1 MSTRFVPFL
10 AMLVIVVG
18 GCGTARNV
26 AWPEPRPLA
35 EEFPTYKPPID
46 PEASNSTTDDVA
58 GDTLALNEALRL
70 ALQQNPELREAGWE
84 VRARE
89 AATLQAGL
97 WPNPEIGA
105 DIEEFGGTGPLAALS
120 AAEIGGGIGQL
131 LPFGGDVGAR
141 RDVAA
146 RERDLA
152 GWTYE
157 AARLD
162 VATYTMQTFVDVL
175 AAQRRLALA
184 DSLLQ
189 IADRFLETV
198 ASRAEAGKVSP
209 LEVERAGIVRSNVV
223 IERREAVADLEA
235 ARKQLG
241 AAWGETT
248 PTFERVVGSLAEVG
262 PIPAY
267 ESVRSLVERNPDVAR
282 WSTEITLRRADLS
295 LARANR
301 IPDPIF
307 TAGPSRF
314 QETGETAFR
323 AGISIPLPIFDRNQ
337 GAIQESKYRIRQAE
351 SGASSARVE
360 AESRLASAYETLAA
374 ALDRIDILRTS
385 VLPAARRSFEGIEEG
400 YREGKFDLLS
410 VLDAQRTLFES
421 TNNYVEALAT
431 YHQARAEVER
441 LIGTPLSEILI
452 E

>member
-1 MSTRFVPFL
+1 MV
-10 AMLVIVVG
+10 AIIAG

-35 EEFPTYKPPID
+35 EDVPTYRPPVD
-46 PEASNSTTDDVA
+46 PEASTTTTSADVA
-58 GDTLALNEALRL
+58 DTLTLNEALRR
-70 ALQQNPELREAGWE
+70 ALQENPQLRAAGWE

-89 AATLQAGL
+89 AATFQAGL

-105 DIEEFGGTGPLAALS
+105 DIEEFGGTGGLG
-120 AAEIGGGIGQL
+120 AAELGGGLSQL

-152 GWTYE
+152 GWSYE

-175 AAQRRLALA
+175 AAQRRLLLA
-184 DSLLQ
+184 DSLLGL
-189 IADRFLETV
+189 ANRFVETV
-198 ASRAEAGKVSP
+198 GSRVEAGKVSP
-209 LEVERAGIVRSNVV
+209 LELQRASIVGSNAA
-223 IERREAVADLEA
+223 IRRRDAMADLES
-235 ARKQLG
+235 ARKQLS

-248 PTFERVVGSLAEVG
+248 PSYGRVAGALAEIR
-262 PIPAY
+262 PIPGY
-267 ESVRSLVERNPDVAR
+267 EAVRALVERNPDVAR

-295 LARANR
+295 LARANG

-307 TAGPSRF
+307 SAGPSRF

-323 AGISIPLPIFDRNQ
+323 AGISVPLPIFDRNQ
-337 GAIQESKYRIRQAE
+337 GRIQESKYRIRQAE
-351 SGASSARVE
+351 SDARSARVE
-360 AESRLASAYETLAA
+360 AERQLAASYETLAA
-374 ALDRIDILRTS
+374 ARDHVETLRTS

-410 VLDAQRTLFES
+410 VIDAQRTLFEA
-421 TNNYVEALAT
+421 TNEYVDALAT

-441 LIGTPLSEILI
+441 FIGTPLSEVGT